1 VRRFAGKSVVVTGAT
16 GGIGLVV
23 ARRFADEGA
32 SVVGIDLEES
42 GDAFGF
48 PVVAASVS
56 DPDAMRRAL
65 ALVNERQGLDVCV
78 ANAGILREIDEFL
91 DTDPVAWEQT
101 FAVNL
106 MGTLNTFQAAA
117 QTMVRGGRSG
127 RLLATASTAGVL
139 GETGTPAYSASK
151 AGIIAAVQALA
162 VELGPRGITVNAVA
176 PGPTATPA
184 FLRLQ
189 ADRRGHEAAPPAAVH
204 EARAA
209 LRPIDRLAEPDEV
222 AAAFAFL
229 ASEEAAYVTGQVL
242 VVDGGFTLV

>member
-1 VRRFAGKSVVVTGAT
+1 MRRFDGKSVVVTGAA
-16 GGIGLVV
+16 GGIGSVV
-23 ARRFADEGA
+23 ARRFAEEGA
-32 SVVGIDLEES
+32 RVVGIDL
-42 GDAFGF
+42 DAATDAPEF
-48 PVVAASVS
+48 PLVAASVG
-56 DPDAMRRAL
+56 DADAMRSAL
-65 ALVNERQGLDVCV
+65 SEINERQGLDVCI
-78 ANAGILREIDEFL
+78 ANAGILREFGEFL
-91 DTDPVAWEQT
+91 DADPLAWEQT

-106 MGTLNTFQAAA
+106 MGMLNTFQAAA
-117 QTMVRGGRSG
+117 REMVRGGRPG

-162 VELGPRGITVNAVA
+162 VELGPSGITVNAVA

-184 FLRLQ
+184 FLQLQ
-189 ADRRGHEAAPPAAVH
+189 ADRRGQEAAPPAAVH

-209 LRPIDRLAEPDEV
+209 LRPIDRLAMPEEV

-229 ASEEAAYVTGQVL
+229 ASDEAAYVTGQVL